1 MHLEPHSCY
10 NLIFK
15 HHVGKSGREGDSM
28 VLTHIFDYCVLP
40 PPGSLLSFLL
50 SVSILFGWL
59 CCRQVLSAFHHP
71 KVPMCLLYPWWIF
84 LLGMRVQVGSF
95 LSSLEERCATSSG
108 FCGEIHCH
116 SKKQT
121 KMCFP
126 CRGSAVSL
134 SLVFTFFS
142 LCLIFR
148 IQTAMGLGLDF
159 FGFIV
164 FAIMDFLFHIWAVF
178 SCYFSI
184 TFSVL
189 VLLYFWAP
197 VTHVSPSAYAHSSP
211 RPRVLLLLF
220 FCPRGSF
227 RVISIVP
234 SSRPL
239 TLSSVLLFCCRVHP
253 LVCVT
258 VFFRPKF
265 PPGSSSYLLFLC

>member
-1 MHLEPHSCY
+1 
-10 NLIFK
+10 
-15 HHVGKSGREGDSM
+15 M

-40 PPGSLLSFLL
+40 PPRESFIISSFCLHSFRMALLPTSSL
-50 SVSILFGWL
+50 SVSSSE
-59 CCRQVLSAFHHP
+59 SA
-71 KVPMCLLYPWWIF
+71 Y
-84 LLGMRVQVGSF
+84 
-95 LSSLEERCATSSG
+95 
-108 FCGEIHCH
+108 
-116 SKKQT
+116 
-121 KMCFP
+121 
-126 CRGSAVSL
+126 VSPL
-134 SLVFTFFS
+134 SLMDIFAGYASPGWQFS
-142 LCLIFR
+142 FIPGRTLCH
-148 IQTAMGLGLDF
+148 F
-159 FGFIV
+159 FGFLWRNPLSFKKTNKNV
-164 FAIMDFLFHIWAVF
+164 FPLQGKRCQSLTGFHIL
-178 SCYFSI
+178 
-184 TFSVL
+184 FSVSDFQNPDCDGPGIGFL
-189 VLLYFWAP
+189 WIHHICNHGFFVSHLGSFQLLFLHHFFSPVLLYFWAP